1 MKIKNK
7 LLITFIITLVFIT
20 IYCFVM
26 SYFSP
31 QEKNLEF
38 ANSEMT
44 LNADDLVNSFL
55 VNPEYSNN
63 LYTGKI
69 IEITGFVKKV
79 TFLNNRNTV
88 LLYSN
93 NKTSGVICDIHPS
106 QIKKVKK
113 LKEHQEVKVKGICKG
128 FLKDVILL
136 NCHLDFKA
144 NE

>member
-1 MKIKNK
+1 
-7 LLITFIITLVFIT
+7 
-20 IYCFVM
+20 M